1 MAKTYNAGFS
11 DAESVNESSRTTFL
25 YKDFSLFFTPNPVTK
40 DVTTVTDVQD
50 IKRAV
55 RNLVMTNKWDRPFH
69 PEISSGVRESLFQSF
84 TPVTVAYIK
93 NRILSVLTQFEPRV
107 SVTAIEVND
116 PDSFHMDNNT
126 LNLQI
131 YFTLNNA
138 PNTEQQVDVMLERVR

>member
-1 MAKTYNAGFS
+1 MAKTYNAGFN
-11 DAESVNESSRTTFL
+11 DAESVNESSKTTFL

-84 TPVTVAYIK
+84 TPVTVANIK
-93 NRILSVLTQFEPRV
+93 NRIQSVLTQFEPRV

>member
-40 DVTTVTDVQD
+40 DVTIITDVQD

-69 PEISSGVRESLFQSF
+69 PEIASGVRESLFENF
-84 TPVTVAYIK
+84 TPVTIANIRT
-93 NRILSVLTQFEPRV
+93 RIQSVLTQFEPRV
-107 SVTAIEVND
+107 TVTAIVVND
-116 PDSFHMDNNT
+116 PGNFHADNNT

>member
-1 MAKTYNAGFS
+1 MATTYNTWAT

-25 YKDFSLFFTPNPVTK
+25 YKDFSLFFTANPVTA
-40 DVTTVTDVQD
+40 DVTTITDVQD

-55 RNLVMTNKWDRPFH
+55 RNLVMTNEWDRPFH
-69 PEISSGVRESLFQSF
+69 PEIASGLRESLFEPF
-84 TPVTVAYIK
+84 GPVTLSNIRERIK
-93 NRILSVLTQFEPRV
+93 NILNNYEPRV
-107 SVTAIEVND
+107 KVLSIEVDD

-131 YFTLNNA
+131 HFTLNNA

>member
-40 DVTTVTDVQD
+40 DVTTITDVQD

-55 RNLVMTNKWDRPFH
+55 RNLIMTNKWDRLFH
-69 PEISSGVRESLFQSF
+69 PEIASGVRESLFQPF
-84 TPVTVAYIK
+84 GPVTVSNIRDRIK
-93 NRILSVLTQFEPRV
+93 NILENYEPRV
-107 SVTAIEVND
+107 KVLSVDVND
-116 PDSFHMDNNT
+116 PGNFHADNNI

-138 PNTEQQVDVMLERVR
+138 PNMEQQVDVMLERVR